1 MQKILEELADRVGVL
16 ATLLV
21 GDDGVPVA
29 STINGALDEERVA
42 ALANTVILS
51 TRLALEQNG
60 YRGLR
65 SLVLVADFG
74 KVFLHDLGI
83 GFLVVITQQ
92 DTALGSAEVEVKSA
106 ARKLVKMARL
116 TV

>member
-1 MQKILEELADRVGVL
+1 
-16 ATLLV
+16 
-21 GDDGVPVA
+21 
-29 STINGALDEERVA
+29 
-42 ALANTVILS
+42 
-51 TRLALEQNG
+51 
-60 YRGLR
+60 LR